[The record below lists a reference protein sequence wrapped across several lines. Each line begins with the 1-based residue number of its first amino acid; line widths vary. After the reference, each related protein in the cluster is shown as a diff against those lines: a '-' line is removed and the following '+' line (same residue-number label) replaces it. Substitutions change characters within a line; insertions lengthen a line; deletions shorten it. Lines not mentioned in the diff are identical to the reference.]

1 MKEKTC
7 LAITLL
13 AILSFAGC
21 NDSKPASTTTESS
34 PAAVVNQDASTPAS
48 SVPASTDS
56 AAKPAKS
63 KILIIYFSRVG
74 ISEPFDK
81 VEAVSSASLPNGN
94 TVVIANDI
102 KEMTGGDIF
111 QLITDK
117 VYPANYDATTD
128 LAQKEQQAKER
139 PTLKSQPKNL
149 ADYDIIFLG
158 YPNWWG
164 TIPMALFTFLE
175 NNDLAGKTI
184 IPFCTHEGSG
194 LGDSQQDIKKL
205 CPKSKI
211 VDGLAVRGGSVTS
224 AKPEVEKWV
233 RRIGLHQ

>member
-1 MKEKTC
+1 MV
-7 LAITLL
+7 LALL
-13 AILSFAGC
+13 AVLVLTGC
-21 NDSKPASTTTESS
+21 GDSKPSSAAAESGS
-34 PAAVVNQDASTPAS
+34 ATVVNQESADPAPLSASAD
-48 SVPASTDS
+48 SVERS
-56 AAKPAKS
+56 AKS

-81 VEAVSSASLPNGN
+81 VDAVSSASLPNGN
-94 TVVIANDI
+94 TIIIANDI
-102 KEMTGGDIF
+102 KEMTGGDMF

-149 ADYDIIFLG
+149 GDYDIIFLG

-175 NNDLAGKTI
+175 NNDLSGKTI

-194 LGDSQQDIKKL
+194 LGDSQRDIAKL

-211 VDGLAVRGGSVTS
+211 VDGLAVRGGNATS
-224 AKPEVEKWV
+224 AKPDVEKWI
-233 RRIGLHQ
+233 RKIGLHQ